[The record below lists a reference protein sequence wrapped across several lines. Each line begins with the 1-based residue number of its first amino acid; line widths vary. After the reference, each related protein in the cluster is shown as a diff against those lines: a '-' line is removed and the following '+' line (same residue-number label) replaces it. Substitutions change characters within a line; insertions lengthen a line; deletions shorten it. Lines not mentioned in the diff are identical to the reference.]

1 MFQVPVIGGRGY
13 IIPHMAIYTTYNIIT
28 TYILP
33 IGGLYATYHLLRE
46 PETTIEGIS
55 PRKSS
60 FQIGCPTPVPAI
72 RWPQSWRFL
81 RCHSGWCWS
90 LHPSRVNELSSIRQ
104 RLLSKD
110 YIYMYIYIHNCPPKE
125 NWPMNTI
132 LGSSSTRKYCWKNK
146 SSCGQLFLK
155 DVFLQRCFGHCTYLM
170 YMDFIVESMKVSIN
184 IAL

>member
-110 YIYMYIYIHNCPPKE
+110 YIYIYITVPQKKTDQ
-125 NWPMNTI
+125 W
-132 LGSSSTRKYCWKNK
+132 TRSLVHLLLAN
-146 SSCGQLFLK
+146 
-155 DVFLQRCFGHCTYLM
+155 
-170 YMDFIVESMKVSIN
+170 IVEKTNPLVANSF
-184 IAL
+184 